1 MKVLLAICVFFTS
14 TFVWATETPA
24 AMAPAA
30 MPPAAAAPAF
40 SVTGKVLEVK
50 NVDSYTY
57 LRLNTQNGEM
67 WAAVMKAPVKK
78 GSTVSVENA
87 VVMNNFESKSLK
99 KTFPTILFGTLGG
112 AAAAVAPSGHGMGG
126 TAYPLVPGKKL
137 ETINDAPVAK
147 ASGEN
152 ARTVAEIIT
161 KRAELKDKPVLLR
174 GKVVK
179 FNPAI
184 MGKNWI
190 HLRDGSGS
198 AADDTNDILVTSAIE
213 TKVGDIVTV
222 KGTIRTDKDFGSG
235 YAYKVLIEE
244 ATLQ

>member
-14 TFVWATETPA
+14 TFVWATET
-24 AMAPAA
+24 PAA

-87 VVMNNFESKSLK
+87 VVMNNFESKALK

-137 ETINDAPVAK
+137 ETINDTPVAK

-198 AADDTNDILVTSAIE
+198 AADDTNDILVTSAGD

>member
-14 TFVWATETPA
+14 TFVWATET
-24 AMAPAA
+24 PAA

-87 VVMNNFESKSLK
+87 VVMNNFESKALK

-137 ETINDAPVAK
+137 ETINDTPVAK

-198 AADDTNDILVTSAIE
+198 AADDTNDILVTSASD